1 MTRSALTLLCVA
13 GLLASVARA
22 DDAAEA
28 AKSEELAKKLNNPVA
43 ALISVPFQENVD
55 YRIGATNDGVIYK
68 LNIQPVIP
76 IKLND
81 DWNLISRTILPV
93 VHWNKDVAP
102 SEGTRF
108 GLSDT
113 TQSFFF
119 SPAEPSTWGHMI
131 WGFGPA
137 LLLPTATEG
146 ALGSQKWGAGP
157 TVVLLKQSGP
167 VTAGFLAN
175 QIWSFA
181 GNDNRKRVN
190 QTFFQPFLSYTT
202 HTATSLIVNLES
214 SYDWTTA
221 DWTIPANFM
230 VQQVFKIGPQIMAG
244 QIGFRSYLDA
254 PPNGPSWGLRASLIF
269 LFPK

>member
-1 MTRSALTLLCVA
+1 
-13 GLLASVARA
+13 
-22 DDAAEA
+22 
-28 AKSEELAKKLNNPVA
+28 
-43 ALISVPFQENVD
+43 
-55 YRIGATNDGVIYK
+55 
-68 LNIQPVIP
+68 
-76 IKLND
+76 
-81 DWNLISRTILPV
+81 
-93 VHWNKDVAP
+93 
-102 SEGTRF
+102 
-108 GLSDT
+108 
-113 TQSFFF
+113 
-119 SPAEPSTWGHMI
+119 MI

-157 TVVLLKQSGP
+157 TVVLLKQQGP

-202 HTATSLIVNLES
+202 HTATSFIVNLES